1 MNEIYWITR
10 LDDID
15 TLLFTASLVSV
26 VIAFMSVIAFIAMK
40 SYYTDDYKEKDKDWM
55 NFWFKWAKGS
65 SITFALSSLL
75 CILTPTTKEA
85 LLIYGVGGTIDYI
98 KSNDNMKQLPDK
110 CVNALDAWV
119 DSLTDEKKEES
130 K

>member
-26 VIAFMSVIAFIAMK
+26 VIAVMSVIAFIAMK

-55 NFWFKWAKGS
+55 NFWLKWAKGS

-98 KSNDNMKQLPDK
+98 KSNDTMKQLPDK
-110 CVNALDAWV
+110 CVNALDAWM
-119 DSLTDEKKEES
+119 DSLTDDNKEES